1 MAGRYAVFFPGYE
14 FIARKSD
21 VSSVARHAL
30 RDNDAPPRAPDPV
43 GVYAAWLVPPPLQ
56 DFRIIMSA
64 VHITPAVALSDV
76 SRRITLTGFPP
87 RAEVQ
92 VTATSRQADSG
103 LWQSGAVFRTDADG
117 ALDLSAAEP
126 LSGSYQGVDTNGLLW
141 SQSPLTTT
149 RAAAAAP
156 LPDVIGPGEAVIVQI
171 EAVAGDASAQATLTQ
186 QYAAE
191 GVTRREVRENG
202 LVGSLYTPGTPG
214 PHPAIVVMN
223 GSGGGINE
231 SRAALLASHGYAAFA
246 LGYFGAPGL
255 PSHISQTPLEY
266 FEKGLQWLRDNVKPA
281 HGFIA
286 VSGQSRGGELSLL
299 LGATFPE
306 LVSAVIGYVPSSVVH
321 GVLNAGRPGEGRF
334 APTWILR
341 GEPVAHVWQDN
352 AAQDWSA
359 VDSLPEPRRQAQ
371 AFVEAQRDASA
382 VARARIPV
390 ERIAGPVLLISGGDD
405 GYWPSSAY
413 SREVAQSL
421 HAAGHAHYVEHL
433 DYPEAGHA
441 IQAPNVPTTQI
452 AKPHAVSGIVLTGG
466 GTAQANAQAN
476 AESWQGVLRFLKDAV
491 ERRAAR

>member
-1 MAGRYAVFFPGYE
+1 MPAV
-14 FIARKSD
+14 
-21 VSSVARHAL
+21 
-30 RDNDAPPRAPDPV
+30 
-43 GVYAAWLVPPPLQ
+43 Q
-56 DFRIIMSA
+56 
-64 VHITPAVALSDV
+64 ITPAAALADV
-76 SRRITLTGFPP
+76 SRRIALTGFPP
-87 RAEVQ
+87 LAEVQ
-92 VTATSRQADSG
+92 VTATSRQADG
-103 LWQSGAVFRTDADG
+103 RLWQSRAAFRTDAGG
-117 ALDLSAAEP
+117 ALDLSQAAP
-126 LSGSYQGVDTNGLLW
+126 LSGSYQGVDADGLLW
-141 SQSPLTTT
+141 SQSALATTD
-149 RAAAAAP
+149 AVDAAP
-156 LPDVIGPGEAVIVQI
+156 LPDAIGPGEAVIVQI
-171 EAVAGDASAQATLTQ
+171 EAAAGVVCARATLTQ

-191 GVTRREVRENG
+191 GVTRREVRDSG
-202 LVGSLYTPGTPG
+202 LVGSLYTPATPG
-214 PHPAIVVMN
+214 PHPAIVVLN

-231 SRAALLASHGYAAFA
+231 SRAALFASHGYAAFA

-266 FEKGLQWLRDNVKPA
+266 FEKGLQWLRDTVQPA

-299 LGATFPE
+299 LGATYPQ

-334 APTWILR
+334 AATWTLR
-341 GEPVAHVWQDN
+341 GEPVTHVWQDN

-371 AFVEAQRDASA
+371 AFVEAQRDTAA

-421 HAAGHAHYVEHL
+421 RAAGHAYPVEHL
-433 DYPEAGHA
+433 DYPGAGHA
-441 IQAPNVPTTQI
+441 IQAPNVPTTEI

-476 AESWQGVLRFLKDAV
+476 AESWRGVLRFLNDAV
-491 ERRAAR
+491 AARAAR

>member
-1 MAGRYAVFFPGYE
+1 MPA
-14 FIARKSD
+14 IDIS
-21 VSSVARHAL
+21 
-30 RDNDAPPRAPDPV
+30 
-43 GVYAAWLVPPPLQ
+43 
-56 DFRIIMSA
+56 
-64 VHITPAVALSDV
+64 PAVALSDV
-76 SRRITLTGFPP
+76 TRRITLSGFPAG
-87 RAEVQ
+87 AEVL
-92 VTATSRQADSG
+92 VSATSRQADG
-103 LWQSGAVFRTDADG
+103 RLWQSRASFRADGQGAV
-117 ALDLSAAEP
+117 DLSAAQP
-126 LSGSYQGVDTNGLLW
+126 LSGSYEGVDPNGLLW
-141 SQSPLTTT
+141 SQAPADAD
-149 RAAAAAP
+149 AAG
-156 LPDVIGPGEAVIVQI
+156 LPVAIGPGQPVPVRIDAQAGEAR
-171 EAVAGDASAQATLTQ
+171 AQATLTQ
-186 QYAAE
+186 VYAAD
-191 GVTRREVRENG
+191 GVVRRELREQG
-202 LVGSLYTPGTPG
+202 LVGSLYTPATPG

-231 SRAALLASHGYAAFA
+231 ARAALFASHGYAALA

-266 FEKGLQWLRDNVKPA
+266 FEKGLQWLRDTVKPA

-299 LGATFPE
+299 LGATYPE

-341 GEPVAHVWQDN
+341 GEPVPHVWQDN

-359 VDSLPEPRRQAQ
+359 VDSLAEPRRQAQ
-371 AFVEAQRDASA
+371 AFVNAQRDTAA
-382 VARARIPV
+382 VARARIAV

-413 SREVAQSL
+413 SREVADSL
-421 HAAGHAHYVEHL
+421 RAAGHAYPVEHL
-433 DYPEAGHA
+433 DYPGAGHA
-441 IQAPNVPTTQI
+441 IQAPNVPTTEI

-491 ERRAAR
+491 AARAAR